1 MKMKP
6 TLFLAGLIALAVVF
20 AACSSNEIG
29 DSKDVNQDKIY
40 MDYFISH
47 TEGDEY
53 VDITCQFRFAGNSG
67 TTLVLSDDSN
77 VEFDGERLN
86 VDSSVGGGAYY
97 NIRKPVSRFYG
108 KHSIRFT
115 NTNGKRFENEF
126 SFAPFALTNPTR
138 EAERTKDLMISYQSA
153 PLTKADH
160 AEVYSTDT
168 DSSFHFSQDGP
179 GSNILIPARELMR
192 QKEKYLSLECKL
204 YREVDLQ
211 QSAAEGGLIR
221 IRQELKPVKI
231 KLLP

>member
-47 TEGDEY
+47 TEGNEF

-86 VDSSVGGGAYY
+86 VDSSAGGGAYY
-97 NIRKPVSRFYG
+97 NIRKPVNSFYG

>member
-1 MKMKP
+1 MKMKLNP
-6 TLFLAGLIALAVVF
+6 FLAGFIALAVVF

-40 MDYFISH
+40 MDHFISH

-53 VDITCQFRFAGNSG
+53 VDVTCQFRFAGNSG

-77 VEFDGERLN
+77 VEFDGEKLN
-86 VDSSVGGGAYY
+86 VDSSAGGGAYY
-97 NIRKPVSRFYG
+97 KIRKPVTGFYG
-108 KHSIRFT
+108 NHTINFT
-115 NTNGKRFENEF
+115 NTDGKRFENKF
-126 SFAPFALTNPTR
+126 SFAPFALTNAAR
-138 EAERTKDLMISYQSA
+138 ETGRTKDLIITYQTA

-160 AEVYSTDT
+160 IEVYSTDT

-179 GSNILIPARELMR
+179 KSEIVIPARELMR
-192 QKEKYLSLECKL
+192 QKGKNLSLECDL
-204 YREVDLQ
+204 YREIDLQ
-211 QSAAEGGLIR
+211 QSTAEGGLIR

>member
-1 MKMKP
+1 MKMKVKA
-6 TLFLAGLIALAVVF
+6 FLAGLISLAFVF
-20 AACSSNEIG
+20 TACSSNEIG

-40 MDYFISH
+40 MDYYISH

-67 TTLVLSDDSN
+67 TTLVLSDDSK
-77 VEFDGERLN
+77 VEFDGEKLK

-97 NIRKPVSRFYG
+97 KIHKPVSSFYG
-108 KHSIRFT
+108 KHIIRFT
-115 NTNGKRFENEF
+115 NTDGKRFENEF
-126 SFAPFALTNPTR
+126 GFVPFALTNLTR
-138 EAERTKDLMISYQSA
+138 EADRTKDLRITYQSA

-160 AEVYSTDT
+160 TEVYSTDT

-179 GSNILIPARELMR
+179 VSDIVIPARELMR
-192 QKEKYLSLECKL
+192 QKRKDLSLECKL
-204 YREVDLQ
+204 YREVELQ
-211 QSAAEGGLIR
+211 QSASEGGLIR